1 MPFGPYRD
9 FKDCVAKNS
18 DKADPEAYCAVIER
32 VAGASATV
40 AAPTDR
46 MRPMRLQIVP
56 VFDDAPG
63 GAEFVQGGDPAVIL
77 DVDGTLLSTENEP
90 LSESIEYANE
100 LPGELFVVTGRTED
114 ERDSTETALR
124 DAGLRAFRL
133 IMRSD
138 ETTDVPS
145 HKKAT
150 AEALLRTYDV
160 RLAVDNDPDSRAAYS
175 ELGIE
180 AIGPDELEEVDMG
193 NKGKKDKKFGSIEVE
208 VEVSKGDEAEYEDPE
223 DMEDEES
230 ESPETEIESEGE
242 DFHALCVVEGV
253 WTGDGR
259 YIEEG
264 ALSWRD
270 LPLPLM
276 ATDRTTEGHM
286 NAVLVGQISRMERMG
301 REIHAYGTYV
311 RSEDAEVR
319 KLQSLIRDKALRG
332 ISVDL
337 DSVEYEVVVTPVDE
351 MPEPIVDEE
360 GNSVYSMDEMKMR
373 VISARVMGA
382 TVVPFPAFQEAY
394 IESIA
399 NLTASLSVRAD
410 VSGWIS
416 DFASYS
422 DIDFQP
428 PKGAQE
434 EAALGL
440 KWREEYGR
448 GGTEVGV
455 ARARDISNG
464 KNLSPD
470 TVNRMVSYFAR
481 HEVDKQGQGWSPGE
495 DGFPSAGRI
504 AWALWGGDPGRT
516 WANKVKEQMSL
527 RDSSGSIVA
536 SGHPIAAPIV
546 PPSSWFSN
554 PKLGGPTP
562 LTVDDD
568 GRIYGHLAVWGQCH
582 MGFGDRCI
590 QPPHS
595 PANYAHFLT
604 GEILCDDGLR
614 IPVGQITMNAG
625 HASHQATA
633 AQAAR
638 HYDNTASA
646 AADVTAGE
654 DEYGIWV
661 AGAMRSTLAPA
672 EIRALMASDVSGDWR
687 RIGGA
692 LELVAVLAVNVP
704 GFPKIRVRETEG
716 LVASLS
722 LPAFDGA
729 PRDRGASMDAVRQR
743 IAASIG
749 RSKTDRIA
757 EIVKRVKGK

>member
-1 MPFGPYRD
+1 M
-9 FKDCVAKNS
+9 
-18 DKADPEAYCAVIER
+18 IER
-32 VAGASATV
+32 QITEGKTPDESSTARV
-40 AAPTDR
+40 R
-46 MRPMRLQIVP
+46 RMRLQIVP
-56 VFDDAPG
+56 VFDDATDS
-63 GAEFVQGGDPAVIL
+63 VQMDGLYEGCPDATQ
-77 DVDGTLLSTENEP
+77 DVALNLANRQKAIDTAQYGPLNPNEP
-90 LSESIEYANE
+90 NDDFWQKKADLWEVTVEDAKTALCGNCAAFDTTDSMKACIETGLSGESDDWSAVEA
-100 LPGELFVVTGRTED
+100 GELGYCQMFNFKCASARTCDAWITKTEGEIVD
-114 ERDSTETALR
+114 EQEIEIETE
-124 DAGLRAFRL
+124 
-133 IMRSD
+133 
-138 ETTDVPS
+138 
-145 HKKAT
+145 
-150 AEALLRTYDV
+150 
-160 RLAVDNDPDSRAAYS
+160 LAISA
-175 ELGIE
+175 
-180 AIGPDELEEVDMG
+180 DELEDEMADMG
-193 NKGKKDKKFGSIEVE
+193 
-208 VEVSKGDEAEYEDPE
+208 
-223 DMEDEES
+223 
-230 ESPETEIESEGE
+230 GE

-286 NAVLVGQISRMERMG
+286 NAVLVGKITRMERIG
-301 REIHAYGTYV
+301 REIHAYGIYAP
-311 RSEDAEVR
+311 SEDDEVK
-319 KLQSLIRDKALRG
+319 KLQTLIRDKNLRG

-337 DSVEYEVVVTPVDE
+337 DSVEYEVIVSNPEGVA
-351 MPEPIVDEE
+351 EPIMDED
-360 GNSVYSMDEMKMR
+360 GNSVYGVDEMKMR
-373 VISARVMGA
+373 VITARVMGA

-394 IESIA
+394 IENLA
-399 NLTASLSVRAD
+399 NLTASLAVRGD
-410 VSGWIS
+410 VSGWIA
-416 DFASYS
+416 DFASYE
-422 DIDFQP
+422 DIDFMP
-428 PKGAQE
+428 PEGAKE

-440 KWREEYGR
+440 KWRDEFGR
-448 GGTEVGV
+448 GGTEIGV

-470 TVNRMVSYFAR
+470 TIGRMVSYFAR
-481 HEVDKQGQGWSPGE
+481 HEVDKQGEGWSPDQ

-504 AWALWGGDPGRT
+504 AWALWGGDPGQT
-516 WANKVKEQMSL
+516 WANKVKDQMES
-527 RDSSGSIVA
+527 RDSTGSIVA
-536 SGHPIAAPIV
+536 SGHPISAPVV
-546 PPSSWFSN
+546 PPSSWFQN
-554 PKLGGPTP
+554 PKLTAPTP

-604 GEILCDDGLR
+604 GEILCADGLR
-614 IPVGQITMNAG
+614 VPVGQITMNAG

-633 AQAAR
+633 SQAAR

-646 AADVTAGE
+646 AADVIAGE

-661 AGAMRSTLAPA
+661 SGAMRSTLEPA

-704 GFPKIRVRETEG
+704 GFPKIRVREAEG

-729 PRDRGASMDAVRQR
+729 TQETTRSLDAVRHR

-749 RSKTDRIA
+749 RSKSDRVA
-757 EIVKRVKGK
+757 EVIKRVKGK